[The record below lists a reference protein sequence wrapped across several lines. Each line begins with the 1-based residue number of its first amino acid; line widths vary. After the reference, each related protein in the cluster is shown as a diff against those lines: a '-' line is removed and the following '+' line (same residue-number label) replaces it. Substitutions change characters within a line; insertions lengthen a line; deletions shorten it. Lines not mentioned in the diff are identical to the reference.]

1 MTLYLRSIGRVAGW
15 RGGLGFLFYEE
26 CNDRNFDINPD
37 ALKFPTT
44 ASTKTV
50 MILMIFPSQHQA
62 CCPVLFRLI
71 PILGVNKV
79 VGGVAQGQ

>member
-37 ALKFPTT
+37 AAEIPNNGIDENCDDLDDFSVATSSLLPGT
-44 ASTKTV
+44 
-50 MILMIFPSQHQA
+50 FQA
-62 CCPVLFRLI
+62 YPN
-71 PILGVNKV
+71 PGSE
-79 VGGVAQGQ
+79 

>member
-37 ALKFPTT
+37 AAEIPNNGIDENCDDLDDFP
-44 ASTKTV
+44 
-50 MILMIFPSQHQA
+50 
-62 CCPVLFRLI
+62 
-71 PILGVNKV
+71 
-79 VGGVAQGQ
+79 VATSSLLPGTFQSYPNPGSE